1 MTHNNI
7 SIYQQRIGCTIHALV
22 GEIQQAISTV
32 VKNPMIAFRV
42 KDSETLQKKMKLK
55 NTENVFLI
63 NDVYGI
69 RIIVESVEEAYKV
82 LKNVKMEFPGYLDR
96 DYIREPKVCLSEPNK
111 GKLLRLLKFIAYK
124 NGVPFEVQITTT
136 AFHEVNEPLHEGYH
150 RQKYHSGL

>member
-7 SIYQQRIGCTIHALV
+7 SIYQQRIGCTIHALA

-55 NTENVFLI
+55 NTENVFLV

-69 RIIVESVEEAYKV
+69 RIIVESVEEA
-82 LKNVKMEFPGYLDR
+82 
-96 DYIREPKVCLSEPNK
+96 
-111 GKLLRLLKFIAYK
+111 
-124 NGVPFEVQITTT
+124 
-136 AFHEVNEPLHEGYH
+136 
-150 RQKYHSGL
+150 